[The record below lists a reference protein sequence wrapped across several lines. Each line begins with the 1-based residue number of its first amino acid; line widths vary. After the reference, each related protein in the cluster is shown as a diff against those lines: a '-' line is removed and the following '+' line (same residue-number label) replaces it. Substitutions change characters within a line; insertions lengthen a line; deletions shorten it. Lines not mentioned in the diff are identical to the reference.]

1 MPEADDR
8 FYYLE
13 NFRKVLAWL
22 RERYEDL
29 LLPEERRFAGQF
41 GDLPLPSAALLVRMI
56 TRRGDVFRSSR
67 LMYAEIG
74 CPRAAAVA
82 LIAAG
87 WVDPQPSLDW
97 TQWRRLFTKEE
108 LSSLFAVPAPVRRLS
123 KARLMEYLQATRYAG
138 HALSLWGADETVFR
152 LSVASLC
159 ERLRI
164 VFFGNFRQDWSELV
178 LTDLGIYRYESV
190 AIDRQARAFRTR
202 AEIDQFYSLFECRE
216 QLHAGVP
223 PERVLELI
231 PPALPDCE
239 WIDSRRTRLLLQTA
253 HRMEQVGQWA
263 QALAAYRLCK
273 APSAKIRAARV
284 LERQGRWKEAWDEL
298 VGIPSEEE
306 SEPVRQL
313 ADRMRK
319 RLRRRLELAGD
330 NLAGGESQ
338 RRGRACAPPS
348 RRVASAWPT
357 FLIEMAAPV
366 VPVAI
371 ESLAARHLSSAEAP
385 VFYVENG
392 LLNSLLGLWCWE
404 ALFAPV
410 PGAFFHPFQAAPAD
424 LLARQFCGRRESQL
438 AACRASLQSGE
449 YRERIP
455 RTFGAKAGLAS
466 PFVAWDLLTP
476 ELLTLALECIAPQDL
491 RRCFERILADI
502 AVNRTGLPDLVQF
515 FPRERRYRLIE
526 VKGPGDRLQDNQV
539 RWLDF
544 CAANGI
550 DAVVCKVGWTEDAKN
565 RGAPLPAAAVRL

>member
-1 MPEADDR
+1 
-8 FYYLE
+8 
-13 NFRKVLAWL
+13 
-22 RERYEDL
+22 
-29 LLPEERRFAGQF
+29 
-41 GDLPLPSAALLVRMI
+41 
-56 TRRGDVFRSSR
+56 
-67 LMYAEIG
+67 LMDAEMG

-82 LIAAG
+82 LSAAG

-97 TQWRRLFTKEE
+97 TQWQRLFTKEE
-108 LSSLFAVPAPVRRLS
+108 LSGLFAVPAPVRRLS
-123 KARLMEYLQATRYAG
+123 KPRLMQYLQAARHAA
-138 HALSLWGADETVFR
+138 HALSHWGADERVFR
-152 LSVASLC
+152 LSVAALC

-190 AIDRQARAFRTR
+190 AIDQQARAFRTR

-216 QLHAGVP
+216 QLHAGAP

-263 QALAAYRLCK
+263 QALAAYRLCS
-273 APSAKIRAARV
+273 APRAKIRTARV

-298 VGIPSEEE
+298 VGPSTGEE
-306 SEPVRQL
+306 SEPVRQVS
-313 ADRMRK
+313 DRMRK
-319 RLRRRLELAGD
+319 RLGRRLELAGD

-338 RRGRACAPPS
+338 QRRACACAPPS

-357 FLIEMAAPV
+357 FFIEIAAPV

-371 ESLAARHLSSAEAP
+371 ESLAAQHLGSAEAP

-404 ALFAPV
+404 ALFAPL

-424 LLARQFCGRRESQL
+424 LLASQFCERRESQL

-449 YRERIP
+449 YRERILH
-455 RTFGAKAGLAS
+455 TFGEKAGLAS
-466 PFVAWDLLTP
+466 PFVAWDLLTR
-476 ELLTLALECIAPQDL
+476 ELLILALECIAPQDL
-491 RRCFERILADI
+491 GCCFERILADI

-539 RWLDF
+539 RWLNF
-544 CAANGI
+544 CTANDI
-550 DAVVCKVGWTEDAKN
+550 DAAVCKVAWIGDAKY
-565 RGAPLPAAAVRL
+565 RGASLPAAAVHL